1 MIYQQRLRRE
11 MQQEDE
17 EAGDVV
23 VGVGVESQ
31 IDETV
36 HADAQAEWRP
46 S

>member
-1 MIYQQRLRRE
+1 

-23 VGVGVESQ
+23 VGVESQ